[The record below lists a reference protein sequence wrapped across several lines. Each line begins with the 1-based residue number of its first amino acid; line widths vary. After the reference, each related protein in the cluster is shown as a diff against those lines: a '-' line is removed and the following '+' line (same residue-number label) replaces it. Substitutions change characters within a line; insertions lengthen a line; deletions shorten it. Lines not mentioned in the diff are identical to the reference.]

1 MNLITITDMFQ
12 CISELSNEDVQNY
25 SDTIEDA
32 KDFIE
37 KKLSSTLDSED
48 DIKRCE
54 YAAACVAYYD
64 YTILSLMKEKRG
76 ITLTGSATETLNYNE
91 RLEGARELRNN
102 ALIRIS
108 DLTEDMD
115 FIFASVRG

>member
-1 MNLITITDMFQ
+1 MNLDTITEMFQ
-12 CISELSNEDVQNY
+12 SISEVSDEDVQNY
-25 SDTIEDA
+25 ADMIDDA
-32 KDFIE
+32 RDFIE
-37 KKLSSTLDSED
+37 RKLSADLENED

-76 ITLTGSATETLNYNE
+76 ITLTGTATETLSSNE
-91 RLEGARELRNN
+91 RLKSAEELRKN

-108 DLTEDMD
+108 DLTEDID
-115 FIFASVRG
+115 FIFASVYG

>member
-1 MNLITITDMFQ
+1 MDLITITDMFQ
-12 CISELSNEDVQNY
+12 CISELSDADVQNY
-25 SDTIEDA
+25 NDTIEDA

-37 KKLSSTLDSED
+37 RKLKASINSQE

-64 YTILSLMKEKRG
+64 YTVLSLMKEKRG
-76 ITLTGSATETLNYNE
+76 LTLTGSATETLNSNE
-91 RLEGARELRNN
+91 RFEGARELRNN

-108 DLTEDMD
+108 DLTDDMD